1 MTNIIKLTTKSNN
14 QKYQII
20 KSYARKINARYHKQD
35 SHFVTLKERLNEQL
49 DEFNS
54 YRLEAAVKEFIAN
67 NSHWNKFSDLNLCKA
82 LECPIDKILIDTT
95 MQRPLDF
102 RWVMKIISRFVESKV
117 MSIQV
122 YEDPTKPGFYIAWDG
137 QHTAIALYTIISK
150 VFGDKLANC
159 MVPIVVYPMS
169 KKAEIRE
176 NFIGLNGDDKL
187 GLDKI
192 DLFMQ
197 MIYGVRV
204 DGSTN
209 PAWVVAEEKQQYL
222 EAFDMFVTAEKFGDH
237 GEPGAI
243 SRLEELSTSNPMI
256 TRQFAKYFT
265 AVGQER
271 AVEPKEI
278 VMMYWY
284 LNACR
289 DQDIVVTEE
298 YVQDLAL
305 VTKNLFDADFSPE
318 GTFWGKVYSTYYS
331 WHKEHYKDWE
341 DWQRPDPRPQKE
353 IPHGATYFTA
363 QLRKSL
369 EHPVPRYSGS
379 TEFRVLAKDLW

>member
-1 MTNIIKLTTKSNN
+1 MEQFMINPNRQQRRAIE
-14 QKYQII
+14 
-20 KSYARKINARYHKQD
+20 SYARKINSRYHKQD

-54 YRLEAAVKEFIAN
+54 YRLEAAVKEFVAN
-67 NSHWNKFSDLNLCKA
+67 NPQWNKFSDLKLCKA
-82 LECPIDKILIDTT
+82 LEVSIDKILIDTT
-95 MQRPLDF
+95 MQRPLNF
-102 RWVMKIISRFVESKV
+102 RWVMKIISRFLESKV
-117 MSIQV
+117 MAIQV
-122 YEDPTKPGFYIAWDG
+122 YEDPDKPGYYIAWDG
-137 QHTAIALYTIISK
+137 QHTAIALYTIITK
-150 VFGDKLANC
+150 VFGDKLADC

-187 GLDKI
+187 GLDEI

-209 PAWVVAEEKQQYL
+209 PAWIDAELKQQYL
-222 EAFDMFVTAEKFGDH
+222 EAYELFATNEKFGDH
-237 GEPGAI
+237 EEAGAI
-243 SRLEELSTSNPMI
+243 SRLNELVKHDPIVT
-256 TRQFAKYFT
+256 QWFAKYFA

-271 AVEPKEI
+271 ATEPKEI

-284 LNACR
+284 FSACKE
-289 DQDIVVTEE
+289 QDVVVTDE
-298 YVQDLAL
+298 YIQDLAL
-305 VTKNLFDADFSPE
+305 VMKDLFDADFSPE

-331 WHKEHYKDWE
+331 WHKDHYASWDE
-341 DWQRPDPRPQKE
+341 MYRPDPQPRKE
-353 IPHGATYFTA
+353 IPHGATYLTA

-369 EHPVPRYSGS
+369 EHPVPRYYGS
-379 TEFRVLAKDLW
+379 TEFRVLNKDLW

>member
-1 MTNIIKLTTKSNN
+1 MIKSNDTRRHT
-14 QKYQII
+14 IE
-20 KSYARKINARYHKQD
+20 SYAHKINSRYHKQD
-35 SHFVTLKERLNEQL
+35 SHFVTLNERLNEQL

-54 YRLEAAVKEFIAN
+54 YRLDAAVKEFVAN
-67 NSHWNKFSDLNLCKA
+67 NPQWNRFSDLKLCKA
-82 LECPIDKILIDTT
+82 LECSIDKILIDTT
-95 MQRPLDF
+95 MQRPLNF
-102 RWVMKIISRFVESKV
+102 RWVMKIISRFLESKV

-122 YEDPTKPGFYIAWDG
+122 YEDPDKPGFYIAWDG
-137 QHTAIALYTIISK
+137 QHTAIALYIIISK
-150 VFGDKLANC
+150 LFGDKLIDC
-159 MVPIVVYPMS
+159 MIPIVVYPMS

-187 GLDKI
+187 GLDEI

-209 PAWVVAEEKQQYL
+209 PTWIAAEEKQQYI
-222 EAFDMFVTAEKFGDH
+222 EKFDMFVTNEKFGDH
-237 GEPGAI
+237 EEPGAI
-243 SRLEELSTSNPMI
+243 SRLNELVKSDPMI

-271 AVEPKEI
+271 AVQPKEV

-284 LNACR
+284 LNACK

-298 YVQDLAL
+298 YIQDLAL
-305 VTKNLFDADFSPE
+305 VTKNLFNADFSPE

-369 EHPVPRYSGS
+369 EYPVPRYNGS